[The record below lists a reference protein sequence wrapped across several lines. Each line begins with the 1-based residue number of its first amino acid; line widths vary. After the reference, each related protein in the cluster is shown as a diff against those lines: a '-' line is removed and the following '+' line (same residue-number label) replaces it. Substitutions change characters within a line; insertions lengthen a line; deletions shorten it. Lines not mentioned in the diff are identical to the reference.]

1 MPFHG
6 IINDMKLKKPTTIK
20 APGAESHV
28 GGGATIADRFK
39 LDVPAKGGAGTVGKT
54 STAVAFSAALLA
66 LALIGGLATMLY
78 YHWEYL
84 MSV

>member
-1 MPFHG
+1 
-6 IINDMKLKKPTTIK
+6 MKLKKPKTIK
-20 APGAESHV
+20 APGAESAT

-39 LDVPAKGGAGTVGKT
+39 LDAPVKGGAGTVGKT
-54 STAVAFSAALLA
+54 STAMAFSAGLLA

-84 MSV
+84 ISV